1 MLGPLRRW
9 RRRNRARKDAGHAAS
24 MWPAVVLGA
33 VSGITGMKV
42 APHRTALLYPFN
54 GSESFHTRTSLT
66 LRVLGQVA
74 LLPLPILLVVAAA
87 GGEPWL
93 WYVFGGAF
101 LVAVT
106 SLLLSATGRNINR
119 WRRQAAAG
127 VPPQSIGIVNLA
139 VSQAFGMERSSVDAA
154 ETGYDAE
161 HARRI
166 RRERKQRQT
175 ADAVSVEVASE
186 ETVLLERIPP
196 SEMTR
201 H

>member
-1 MLGPLRRW
+1 
-9 RRRNRARKDAGHAAS
+9 
-24 MWPAVVLGA
+24 MWPAALLGA
-33 VSGITGMKV
+33 LSGITGTKV
-42 APHRTALLYPFN
+42 APHRIAVPYPFN

-66 LRVLGQVA
+66 LRVLGQLA

-93 WYVFGGAF
+93 WYVFGGAL
-101 LVAVT
+101 LVAVI

-139 VSQAFGMERSSVDAA
+139 ISQAMGMERSSVEAA
-154 ETGYDAE
+154 ETCYDAE
-161 HARRI
+161 EARRI
-166 RRERKQRQT
+166 RRERRQQ
-175 ADAVSVEVASE
+175 DAVKGTGNLVTPREMQRTGRE
-186 ETVLLERIPP
+186 GLDLERMPP
-196 SEMTR
+196 PVETR